1 MAALKAWNLE
11 EQLEDV
17 AHAPVCALVG
27 EDDALRSHCLRLLR
41 QSAAPADLPGSTIRE
56 FDEVPEAHDVFD
68 ELRTIPFLGL
78 QGRRVVVVERG
89 DAFLAEHWRL
99 LGEYLRSPS
108 RTGTLMLCLDKLDA
122 KRPPGKACEDTE
134 QEKKRAKAWRALVKA
149 LGARGA
155 IVDCRTPRR
164 WDDARGWMRTEAGR
178 MGKKLTPRAAS
189 ALLGGVGPN
198 ILALQQELAK
208 LSAYV
213 EPEVTVTER
222 DVAEMVVQA
231 RSRRVFDLGN
241 AVARGDVSEALHL
254 CEQLLLGGMRR
265 EVIISVLA
273 LQVRQI
279 WQIKRLHA
287 EGVAEREITRRT
299 GLPGFVVRRSL
310 KVLDRFSDEFLAH
323 QLEVLYGADIESK
336 TTSLRSHEERAWLER
351 VLVELCPGVG
361 ERQAAGG

>member
-1 MAALKAWNLE
+1 M
-11 EQLEDV
+11 
-17 AHAPVCALVG
+17 
-27 EDDALRSHCLRLLR
+27 
-41 QSAAPADLPGSTIRE
+41 
-56 FDEVPEAHDVFD
+56 
-68 ELRTIPFLGL
+68 IPFLGL

-89 DAFLAEHWRL
+89 DAFLAEHWQS

-122 KRPPGKACEDTE
+122 RRPPGKACEDTE
-134 QEKKRAKAWRALVKA
+134 EEKKRVKAWRALVKA
-149 LGARGA
+149 VGSRGT
-155 IVDCRTPRR
+155 IVDCRPPR
-164 WDDARGWMRTEAGR
+164 WDDARRWLRTEAGR
-178 MGKKLTPRAAS
+178 LGKKLTPRAAS

-231 RSRRVFDLGN
+231 RSRRVFDLSH

-254 CEQLLLGGMRR
+254 CEQLLLGGVRR

-287 EGVAEREITRRT
+287 EGVAEKEIARRT
-299 GLPGFVVRRSL
+299 DLPGFVVGRFL
-310 KVLDRFSDEFLAH
+310 KVLGRLSDELLAH
-323 QLEVLYGADIESK
+323 QLEVLYGADVESK

-361 ERQAAGG
+361 ERRAVGG